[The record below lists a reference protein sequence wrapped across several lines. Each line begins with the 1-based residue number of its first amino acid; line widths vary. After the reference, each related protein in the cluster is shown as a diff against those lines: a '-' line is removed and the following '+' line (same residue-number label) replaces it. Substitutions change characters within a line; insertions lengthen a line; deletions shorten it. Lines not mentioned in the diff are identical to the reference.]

1 VRVWGLHVID
11 VAILVSFLVA
21 ILAIGMSVSRGV
33 KKQSD
38 FYLGGRSLGRALQFF
53 LNFGNAT
60 DSNSAV
66 VMASEVYRQGVGG
79 VWLSLQTLFITPF
92 FWFTQPWYR
101 RARVITMGDLFVDR
115 FDSKAVAFAYAAFNV
130 GVALLLLGIGNL
142 GTYEV
147 AAAMTHKPES
157 AWSARDRASI
167 EGFRE
172 LRSLQKARDAE
183 KLTAVQTSRTDELEN
198 QLKRGELSAS
208 VSYIKPIPFFIAY
221 SAIVGAY
228 IMLGGLKAAAI
239 TDAIQGILILIM
251 SVVLIPV
258 GLAKIG
264 GVHQLHMRV
273 PSEKLELFGTAAMS
287 EYTWYSIA
295 AITLGSF
302 VQIIGLS
309 HNMSSGGSAR
319 DEDIARFG
327 MISGGFTKRIV
338 LIAWMFC
345 GLLAIAILFP
355 SLSNPDQAWG
365 ALSESLL
372 PVGLMGLML
381 SGMLLGHMP
390 SVGLSSVAV
399 SGLVT
404 RNIYQPLVPDREPQH
419 YLRVGQVFIAVV
431 LATSIL
437 ISMAASGVASLMKTL
452 ITFNTFFGAAVFLT
466 FFWRRLTAPAIL
478 ISCALWVLLIGILPI
493 LVPAAPGLRRM
504 PSLVLE
510 NKGSTA
516 CFFEKVAS
524 IDPTRPELG
533 KEGIGRFF
541 TENYLLNLIGVPM
554 ERFSAAGL
562 VAARWLFD
570 AIFPFVLLIVFSW
583 MTPRGDA
590 ARAARFYA
598 RMKTP
603 VGKTPEEDRAE
614 VETSHANPSR
624 FDQLKLFPGTNW
636 EFTKWTGKDFVGFFG
651 CWGIVGVILVLL
663 WMVLHVGA

>member
-1 VRVWGLHVID
+1 
-11 VAILVSFLVA
+11 
-21 ILAIGMSVSRGV
+21 
-33 KKQSD
+33 
-38 FYLGGRSLGRALQFF
+38 
-53 LNFGNAT
+53 
-60 DSNSAV
+60 
-66 VMASEVYRQGVGG
+66 
-79 VWLSLQTLFITPF
+79 
-92 FWFTQPWYR
+92 
-101 RARVITMGDLFVDR
+101 
-115 FDSKAVAFAYAAFNV
+115 
-130 GVALLLLGIGNL
+130 
-142 GTYEV
+142 
-147 AAAMTHKPES
+147 
-157 AWSARDRASI
+157 
-167 EGFRE
+167 
-172 LRSLQKARDAE
+172 
-183 KLTAVQTSRTDELEN
+183 
-198 QLKRGELSAS
+198 
-208 VSYIKPIPFFIAY
+208 
-221 SAIVGAY
+221 
-228 IMLGGLKAAAI
+228 
-239 TDAIQGILILIM
+239 
-251 SVVLIPV
+251 
-258 GLAKIG
+258 
-264 GVHQLHMRV
+264 
-273 PSEKLELFGTAAMS
+273 
-287 EYTWYSIA
+287 
-295 AITLGSF
+295 
-302 VQIIGLS
+302 
-309 HNMSSGGSAR
+309 
-319 DEDIARFG
+319 
-327 MISGGFTKRIV
+327 
-338 LIAWMFC
+338 
-345 GLLAIAILFP
+345 
-355 SLSNPDQAWG
+355 
-365 ALSESLL
+365 
-372 PVGLMGLML
+372 
-381 SGMLLGHMP
+381 
-390 SVGLSSVAV
+390 VAV